1 MAWGISSI
9 SVHSQREGA
18 QRMQLGSFKW
28 CPVPE
33 QEAMSTNCNA
43 VDPSE
48 YQEHFCIV
56 QRESAGTGCPE
67 AMRSP
72 PWGSPAAPG
81 ILLWVALLERG
92 WTRGTQRA
100 LAASA
105 ILWFCGSAKGF
116 ETKPLRNRALGTDC
130 LTHHQVACHSEYRT
144 VECCHVH
151 PSVLDKPR

>member
-9 SVHSQREGA
+9 SVHSQMEGA

-28 CPVPE
+28 CPVPG

-67 AMRSP
+67 AEVSSLGISSSP
-72 PWGSPAAPG
+72 RHPALG
-81 ILLWVALLERG
+81 
-92 WTRGTQRA
+92 
-100 LAASA
+100 
-105 ILWFCGSAKGF
+105 GSAG
-116 ETKPLRNRALGTDC
+116 EGVDQRDTEGPGSLS
-130 LTHHQVACHSEYRT
+130 HS
-144 VECCHVH
+144 V
-151 PSVLDKPR
+151 VLWKCERF